1 MKPRRSSSLSAY
13 RSIDSGGATESWRLL
28 LDFIFLRIFVH
39 FLEGRYRVKLKQR
52 FLIAAALALPLSLA
66 QAADLKIGFVSI
78 AKILNSA
85 PQAEAASK
93 RLEQE
98 FAPRQKGLVEA
109 QKSLRRLE
117 EKLAKDGAVMSESQ
131 RRNLESDIRSQAREL
146 NRTNAELREDF
157 NLRRN
162 EELGKF
168 QKQVLDVINNLARE
182 EGFDL
187 VINDGATLYAS
198 SQVDVTNKVLKRLT
212 SSR

>member
-1 MKPRRSSSLSAY
+1 MKIMRNL
-13 RSIDSGGATESWRLL
+13 
-28 LDFIFLRIFVH
+28 
-39 FLEGRYRVKLKQR
+39 
-52 FLIAAALALPLSLA
+52 LIATALALPVSLA
-66 QAADLKIGFVSI
+66 QAAEVKLGFVSI

-109 QKSLRRLE
+109 QKSLRKQE
-117 EKLAKDGAVMSESQ
+117 EKLSKDGAVMSESQ
-131 RRNLESDIRSQAREL
+131 RRSLENEIRNQAREL
-146 NRTNAELREDF
+146 KRTSDEFREDF

-168 QKQVLDVINNLARE
+168 QKQVLEVINSVAKE

-187 VINDGATLYAS
+187 VVNDSATLYFS
-198 SQVDVTNKVLKRLT
+198 PQVDATEKVLKRLT
-212 SSR
+212 K

>member
-1 MKPRRSSSLSAY
+1 MKAMHK
-13 RSIDSGGATESWRLL
+13 LL
-28 LDFIFLRIFVH
+28 TAV
-39 FLEGRYRVKLKQR
+39 
-52 FLIAAALALPLSLA
+52 ALVLPLSLA
-66 QAADLKIGFVSI
+66 QAADLKIGFVSV
-78 AKILNSA
+78 AKILSSA

-109 QKSLRRLE
+109 QKSVRKLE
-117 EKLAKDGAVMSESQ
+117 EKLSKDGAVMSESQ
-131 RRNLESDIRSQAREL
+131 RRSLENDIRNQLRDL

-168 QKQVLDVINNLARE
+168 QKQVLEVINGLAKE

-187 VINDGATLYAS
+187 VVNDGATLYAS
-198 SQVDVTNKVLKRLT
+198 PQVDITDKVLSRLKR
-212 SSR
+212 

>member
-1 MKPRRSSSLSAY
+1 MKIMRN
-13 RSIDSGGATESWRLL
+13 LL
-28 LDFIFLRIFVH
+28 V
-39 FLEGRYRVKLKQR
+39 
-52 FLIAAALALPLSLA
+52 AAALALPVSLA
-66 QAADLKIGFVSI
+66 QAADVKLGFVSI

-109 QKSLRRLE
+109 QKSLRKQE
-117 EKLAKDGAVMSESQ
+117 EKLTKDGAVMSESQ
-131 RRNLESDIRSQAREL
+131 RRSLENEIRNQAREL
-146 NRTNAELREDF
+146 KRTSDEFREDF

-168 QKQVLDVINNLARE
+168 QKQVLEVINSVAKE

-187 VINDGATLYAS
+187 VVNDSATLYFS
-198 SQVDVTNKVLKRLT
+198 PQVDATEKVLKRLT
-212 SSR
+212 K

>member
-1 MKPRRSSSLSAY
+1 MKIMRNL
-13 RSIDSGGATESWRLL
+13 
-28 LDFIFLRIFVH
+28 
-39 FLEGRYRVKLKQR
+39 
-52 FLIAAALALPLSLA
+52 LIATALALPVSLA
-66 QAADLKIGFVSI
+66 QAADVKLGFVSI

-109 QKSLRRLE
+109 QKSLRKQE
-117 EKLAKDGAVMSESQ
+117 EKLSKDGAVMSESQ
-131 RRNLESDIRSQAREL
+131 RRSLENEIRNQAREL
-146 NRTNAELREDF
+146 KRTSDEFREDF

-168 QKQVLDVINNLARE
+168 QKQVLEVINSVAKE

-187 VINDGATLYAS
+187 VVNDSATLYFS
-198 SQVDVTNKVLKRLT
+198 PQVDATEKVLKRLT
-212 SSR
+212 K

>member
-1 MKPRRSSSLSAY
+1 
-13 RSIDSGGATESWRLL
+13 
-28 LDFIFLRIFVH
+28 
-39 FLEGRYRVKLKQR
+39 VKFMSKL
-52 FLIAAALALPLSLA
+52 LIAGALALPLALA
-66 QAADLKIGFVSI
+66 QAADVKIGFVSI

-85 PQAEAASK
+85 PQAESASK

-98 FAPRQKGLVEA
+98 FAPRKKGLDEA
-109 QKSLRRLE
+109 QKSLRKLE

-131 RRNLESDIRSQAREL
+131 RRTVENDFRNQAREL
-146 NRTNAELREDF
+146 KRSGDEFREDF

-168 QKQVLDVINNLARE
+168 QKQVLDVINSVAKE

-187 VINDGATLYAS
+187 VVNDSATLYAS
-198 SQVDVTNKVLKRLT
+198 PQIDVTDKVLKRLT

>member
-1 MKPRRSSSLSAY
+1 MELKAMHK
-13 RSIDSGGATESWRLL
+13 LL
-28 LDFIFLRIFVH
+28 T
-39 FLEGRYRVKLKQR
+39 
-52 FLIAAALALPLSLA
+52 AAALVLPLSLA
-66 QAADLKIGFVSI
+66 QAADLKIGFVSV
-78 AKILNSA
+78 AKILSSA

-109 QKSLRRLE
+109 QKSVRKLE
-117 EKLAKDGAVMSESQ
+117 EKLSKDGAVMSESQ
-131 RRNLESDIRSQAREL
+131 RRSLENDIRNQLRDL

-168 QKQVLDVINNLARE
+168 QKQVLEVINGLAKE

-187 VINDGATLYAS
+187 VVNDGATLYAS
-198 SQVDVTNKVLKRLT
+198 PQVDITDKVLSRLKR
-212 SSR
+212 

>member
-1 MKPRRSSSLSAY
+1 LKSMRN
-13 RSIDSGGATESWRLL
+13 LL
-28 LDFIFLRIFVH
+28 V
-39 FLEGRYRVKLKQR
+39 
-52 FLIAAALALPLSLA
+52 AAALALPVSLA
-66 QAADLKIGFVSI
+66 QAADVKLGFVSI

-109 QKSLRRLE
+109 QKSLRKQE
-117 EKLAKDGAVMSESQ
+117 EKLTKDGAVMSESQ
-131 RRNLESDIRSQAREL
+131 RRSLENEIRNQAREL
-146 NRTNAELREDF
+146 KRTSDEFREDF

-168 QKQVLDVINNLARE
+168 QKQVLEVINSVAKE

-187 VINDGATLYAS
+187 VVNDSATLYFS
-198 SQVDVTNKVLKRLT
+198 PQVDATEKVLKRLT
-212 SSR
+212 K

>member
-1 MKPRRSSSLSAY
+1 MHK
-13 RSIDSGGATESWRLL
+13 LL
-28 LDFIFLRIFVH
+28 T
-39 FLEGRYRVKLKQR
+39 
-52 FLIAAALALPLSLA
+52 AAALVLPLSLA
-66 QAADLKIGFVSI
+66 QAADLKIGFVSV
-78 AKILNSA
+78 AKILSSA

-109 QKSLRRLE
+109 QKSVRKLE
-117 EKLAKDGAVMSESQ
+117 EKLSKDGAVMSESQ
-131 RRNLESDIRSQAREL
+131 RRNLENDIRNQLRDL

-168 QKQVLDVINNLARE
+168 QKQVLEVINGLAKE

-187 VINDGATLYAS
+187 VVNDGATLYAS
-198 SQVDVTNKVLKRLT
+198 PQVDITDKVLSRLKR
-212 SSR
+212 

>member
-1 MKPRRSSSLSAY
+1 MKFMS
-13 RSIDSGGATESWRLL
+13 
-28 LDFIFLRIFVH
+28 
-39 FLEGRYRVKLKQR
+39 KL
-52 FLIAAALALPLSLA
+52 LIAGALALPLALA
-66 QAADLKIGFVSI
+66 QAADVKIGFVSI

-85 PQAEAASK
+85 PQAESASK

-98 FAPRQKGLVEA
+98 FAPRKKGLDEA
-109 QKSLRRLE
+109 QKSLRKLE

-131 RRNLESDIRSQAREL
+131 RRTVENDFRNQAREL
-146 NRTNAELREDF
+146 KRSGDEFREDF

-168 QKQVLDVINNLARE
+168 QKQVLDVINSVAKE

-187 VINDGATLYAS
+187 VVNDSATLYAS
-198 SQVDVTNKVLKRLT
+198 PQIDVTDKVLKRLT

>member
-1 MKPRRSSSLSAY
+1 MKAMHK
-13 RSIDSGGATESWRLL
+13 LL
-28 LDFIFLRIFVH
+28 TAV
-39 FLEGRYRVKLKQR
+39 
-52 FLIAAALALPLSLA
+52 ALVLPLSLA
-66 QAADLKIGFVSI
+66 QAADLKIGFVSV
-78 AKILNSA
+78 AKILSSA

-109 QKSLRRLE
+109 QKSVRKLE
-117 EKLAKDGAVMSESQ
+117 EKLSKDGAVMSESQ
-131 RRNLESDIRSQAREL
+131 RRSLENDIRNQLRDL

-168 QKQVLDVINNLARE
+168 QKQVLEVINGLAKE

-187 VINDGATLYAS
+187 VVNDGATLYAS
-198 SQVDVTNKVLKRLT
+198 PQVDITDKVL
-212 SSR
+212 